1 MTTTPTT
8 SAALRAIETELER
21 SADRI
26 LAQYA
31 VDSCEKFIG
40 REPGEGYHVGYA
52 IRRGNDFILI
62 RKLYSAHEGAAVPAS
77 NECWTLEI
85 DNKVVGDGYASVEDA
100 LDAASIG
107 GRSGQ
112 G

>member
-1 MTTTPTT
+1 MTTSQTTP
-8 SAALRAIETELER
+8 ADLRAVEIELER
-21 SADRI
+21 SAERI
-26 LAQYA
+26 LAEYA

-40 REPGEGYHVGYA
+40 REPGEGHHVGYA
-52 IRRGNDFILI
+52 VRRGNDFILI
-62 RKLYSAHEGAAVPAS
+62 RRLHAAAEGTISPAL
-77 NECWTLEI
+77 NERWTLEI
-85 DNKVVGDGYASVEDA
+85 DNKVVGDGYRTVEDA